1 MKRLVLFVL
10 SSMIIGFGNAVAQTE
25 STFEGESTST
35 VTSMQKMTSAVKTKN
50 ILAKMIL
57 KSVMKKVENNGLYTG
72 TYESTSI
79 VKGNKTKT
87 YMPYNNSYMITEKN
101 GDKMT
106 VITYYPD
113 IKKGYYTVNDQS
125 AAQQQL
131 ELMRKGEVEKTGETM
146 VILGRKCD
154 VYKVKYEMKQDTA
167 GTVSTTNLHNEFAIC
182 QDPSLPEA
190 DKEIVPGV
198 KGMPLKFI
206 NNTVSQTT
214 NEMLNFDVQIYI
226 ATVVKDIK
234 ARKVD
239 DEEVSVPKDIK
250 LVDADRNPKAM
261 LKIIEEEQK
270 YLNKNNKWVEKKP
283 DEIKIYDNLN
293 EDWEY

>member
-1 MKRLVLFVL
+1 
-10 SSMIIGFGNAVAQTE
+10 
-25 STFEGESTST
+25 
-35 VTSMQKMTSAVKTKN
+35 
-50 ILAKMIL
+50 
-57 KSVMKKVENNGLYTG
+57 
-72 TYESTSI
+72 
-79 VKGNKTKT
+79 
-87 YMPYNNSYMITEKN
+87 
-101 GDKMT
+101 
-106 VITYYPD
+106 
-113 IKKGYYTVNDQS
+113 
-125 AAQQQL
+125 
-131 ELMRKGEVEKTGETM
+131 
-146 VILGRKCD
+146 
-154 VYKVKYEMKQDTA
+154 MKQDTA

-270 YLNKNNKWVEKKP
+270 YLKKNNKWVEKKP